1 MQHFLSPNEHTAGTL
16 LYVDGSQGA
25 SILFVDMSQD
35 LGLFSVII
43 KGPELSAGGKL
54 DRRRTSEWSKA
65 WRWGPDQSPKQF
77 RLTESK
83 GSAWRKLDLLIR
95 VTLRTLTQIQGGTC
109 QQIRRYKVASVTLR
123 LLYFF
128 MESFGQRVFN
138 GGNPGD
144 YCKRFENTL
153 RFYAKF
159 CECIHILSRG
169 FMAVIENLK
178 VICALSS
185 LRKLL

>member
-1 MQHFLSPNEHTAGTL
+1 M
-16 LYVDGSQGA
+16 
-25 SILFVDMSQD
+25 I
-35 LGLFSVII
+35 
-43 KGPELSAGGKL
+43 
-54 DRRRTSEWSKA
+54 
-65 WRWGPDQSPKQF
+65 
-77 RLTESK
+77 
-83 GSAWRKLDLLIR
+83 
-95 VTLRTLTQIQGGTC
+95 
-109 QQIRRYKVASVTLR
+109 LR

-138 GGNPGD
+138 GD